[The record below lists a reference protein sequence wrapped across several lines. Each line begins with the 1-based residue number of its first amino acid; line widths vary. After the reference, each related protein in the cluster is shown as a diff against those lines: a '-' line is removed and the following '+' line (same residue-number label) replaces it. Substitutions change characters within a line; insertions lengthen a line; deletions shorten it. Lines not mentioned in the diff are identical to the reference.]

1 MDEKR
6 LENLIEETLST
17 MDPVEVPKDLHFD
30 AAKIMRLAKMQEEE
44 EAERTPAPVSF
55 FDRMRETF
63 RSRSWT
69 RYAAAAAAFV
79 VLLGIYGMTRDGSG
93 IAPVP
98 GSDPSH
104 VAEIGDDT
112 IPLAPPDD
120 PIETEDPVQS
130 EDPVTP
136 EVPDEGPQTETP
148 DNTPVPPVT
157 PSQPPQSADSHTPA
171 PQNPTPQ
178 PPSVTPQQPD
188 TEPEE
193 PGIVEDPPVEEEPD
207 EVDNPTEYAGGNEID
222 PDEETQNPPEEEG
235 PGEEPGDEQTEPAD
249 PEDPEENIYENMLAE
264 ALQDE
269 EFAAEFAA
277 EDKGFGHNILSVE
290 DVPDGTEFM
299 VYFYE
304 DEEEAASGT
313 VNEDNIRSILWK
325 KESL

>member
-44 EAERTPAPVSF
+44 EAERNPAPLSF
-55 FDRMRETF
+55 FERMRETF

-93 IAPVP
+93 VAPVP
-98 GSDPSH
+98 GSDPGQ
-104 VAEIGDDT
+104 VAVIDDPT
-112 IPLAPPDD
+112 VPLTPPDE
-120 PIETEDPVQS
+120 PVQTEDPVQS

-136 EVPDEGPQTETP
+136 DVPDEPQQSEDPETTQ
-148 DNTPVPPVT
+148 TPAV
-157 PSQPPQSADSHTPA
+157 TPA
-171 PQNPTPQ
+171 PPTQSAQNPPKPQ
-178 PPSVTPQQPD
+178 PPAPKPPAEEQQPVVD
-188 TEPEE
+188 TEE
-193 PGIVEDPPVEEEPD
+193 PGTDEEPVEEEPD

-222 PDEETQNPPEEEG
+222 PDEQ
-235 PGEEPGDEQTEPAD
+235 GEEPANPEEAGED

-269 EFAAEFAA
+269 EFAADFAA
-277 EDKGFGHNILSVE
+277 EDKGFGHNIRSVE

-304 DEEEAASGT
+304 SEEEAASGT